1 MAKKKVVKK
10 YTQLE
15 GLDQA
20 TIIGKNV
27 IESLTIGMYE
37 EAMPIYREYIQ
48 NAADQIDKA
57 VELGILKNKMDGF
70 IEIEINKAKK
80 TITIEDNATGIEQS
94 KVVEI
99 LRNIATSTK
108 RRGID
113 KGFRGIGRLG
123 GLAYCD
129 ELVFETSYQGEPTK
143 TTMTWSGKG
152 LREIAS
158 NPDVKISASKVI
170 DQITS
175 FTVSYEEEDKHY
187 FKVTLENVGKSDLL
201 DKKQVESYL
210 QMVAPVPFNRGF
222 NQFANDIYSQL
233 KESETEIDEYNIFIN
248 NNPIEKAYTSKVY
261 KGEGNSRKGV
271 DEIFKVE
278 FFEFHHKNKLLAWG
292 WYGISK
298 FPGVIPR
305 ENAARGI
312 RLRKSNIQIGD
323 DQTLIR
329 FHKEHRGNYYFFGEV
344 HAVHPHL
351 LPNSRRDYF
360 MPNEVL
366 FAFEKELK
374 NLFYKQLHDLYHFA
388 SEARSAQK
396 RISRLEEVKKEFK
409 TKQKKGFTSSKEAED
424 YEEKIEKAKEEAIKA
439 ERKLTRYS
447 NALKTEEEETP
458 KTQIFEK
465 ITKNKKTKVAQV
477 KMPTIQPKEKVKL
490 VVDDLEVNE
499 DGKEVLQK
507 VFDIIDMV
515 LVDRRLSAN
524 LIEKIKEAFQ

>member
-10 YTQLE
+10 YTKLE
-15 GLDQA
+15 GLDQE

-57 VELGILKNKMDGF
+57 VELGILQNKDEGF
-70 IEIEINKAKK
+70 IEIEINKSKK
-80 TITIEDNATGIEQS
+80 TITFEDNATGIEQS

-99 LRNIATSTK
+99 LRNVATSTK

-129 ELVFETSYQGEPTK
+129 ELVFETSYLGEPTK
-143 TTMTWSGKG
+143 TTMSWSGKD
-152 LREIAS
+152 LRAIAS

-170 DQITS
+170 DQITA

-187 FKVTLENVGKSDLL
+187 FKVTLQNVSKADLL
-201 DKKQVESYL
+201 DKKQVETYL

-222 NQFANDIYSQL
+222 NQFANEIYEYL
-233 KESETEIDEYNIFIN
+233 DEAETTIDEYNIYLN

-261 KGEGNSRKGV
+261 KGEGNSRKGI

-278 FFEFHHKNKLLAWG
+278 VFEFHHKNKLLAWG
-292 WYGISK
+292 WYSISQ

-305 ENAARGI
+305 ENISRGL

-323 DQTLIR
+323 EQTLVR
-329 FHKEHRGNYYFFGEV
+329 FHKEHRGNYYFFGEI
-344 HAVHPHL
+344 HACHQHL

-360 MPNEVL
+360 MPNDIL

-374 NLFYKQLHDLYHFA
+374 NLFQKKLYDLYHFA
-388 SEARSAQK
+388 SDARSAQK

-409 TKQKKGFTSSKEAED
+409 TKQKKGFTSTKEAED
-424 YEEKIEKAKEEAIKA
+424 YEEKIERAKEEAIKA
-439 ERKLTRYS
+439 ERKLTRYTKT
-447 NALKTEEEETP
+447 LKEEDETP
-458 KTQIFEK
+458 KMQIFEK
-465 ITKNKKTKVAQV
+465 IIKNKKTKVAQV
-477 KMPTIQPKEKVKL
+477 KVPKIKPQQEVKL
-490 VVDDLEVNE
+490 VVDDLDVNE
-499 DGKEVLQK
+499 NGKEVLQK
-507 VFDIIDMV
+507 VFDIIDTV

>member
-1 MAKKKVVKK
+1 MAKKKTTKK
-10 YTQLE
+10 YNKLQ
-15 GLDQA
+15 GLDQE

-57 VELGILKNKMDGF
+57 VELGILESQDKGF
-70 IEIEINKAKK
+70 IEITIEKSKK
-80 TITIEDNATGIEQS
+80 SISIEDNATGIEQD

-129 ELVFETSYQGEPTK
+129 ELIFETSAVGEPVK
-143 TTMTWSGKG
+143 TTMTWSGIG
-152 LREIAS
+152 LRQIAS

-187 FKVTLENVGKSDLL
+187 FKVTLQNVSKAELL
-201 DKKQVESYL
+201 DKKIVESYL
-210 QMVAPVPFNRGF
+210 QMSAPVPFNRGF
-222 NQFANDIYSQL
+222 NQFATDIANHL
-233 KESETEIDEYNIFIN
+233 EESDITVDEYNIYLN
-248 NNPIEKAYTSKVY
+248 GTQIEKAYTSRIY
-261 KGEGNSRKGV
+261 KGEGNSRKSV
-271 DEIFKVE
+271 DEIFEVE
-278 FFEFHHKNKLLAWG
+278 FFQFHYKNQLLAWG

-298 FPGVIPR
+298 FPGVISR

-312 RLRKSNIQIGD
+312 RVRKSNIQIGD

-329 FHKEHRGNYYFFGEV
+329 FHKEHRGNHYFFGEV
-344 HAVHPHL
+344 HAVHMHL

-360 MPNEVL
+360 MPNDVL
-366 FAFEKELK
+366 TAFEKELK
-374 NLFYKQLHDLYHFA
+374 KLFQKKLHDLYHFA

-424 YEEKIEKAKEEAIKA
+424 FEEKIEKAKEEAIKA

-447 NALKTEEEETP
+447 KAIEEAEEESP
-458 KTQIFEK
+458 KAQLFQK
-465 ITKNKKTKVAQV
+465 LTKDKKTKVAQV
-477 KMPTIQPKEKVKL
+477 KLHTIKPQKEVKL
-490 VVDDLEVNE
+490 VVDDLKVDD

-507 VFDIIDMV
+507 VFDIIDIV
-515 LVDRRLSAN
+515 LVDRHLSTN